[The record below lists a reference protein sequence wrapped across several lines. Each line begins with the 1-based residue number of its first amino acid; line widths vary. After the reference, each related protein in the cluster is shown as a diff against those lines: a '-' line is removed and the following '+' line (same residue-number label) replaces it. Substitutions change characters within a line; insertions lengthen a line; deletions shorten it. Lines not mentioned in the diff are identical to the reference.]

1 MTLVEPDLRRWAG
14 AVMMQLRVFKQC
26 WDAFE
31 ELDSCQEEM
40 AGRLDADAIG
50 ESESMLYLDLF
61 LARVLIASIGCD
73 YLDSTLW
80 DGSLGQ
86 IGGQVRGREKGSIEA
101 DLQSLRS
108 RTLRESLTRGVEG
121 ALRSLELICL
131 PTLSGPGAGGG
142 RADGRMHEVSLN
154 VSSYRFGSTGR

>member
-1 MTLVEPDLRRWAG
+1 MAG
-14 AVMMQLRVFKQC
+14 AVMMQLSCLQAVL
-26 WDAFE
+26 DAFE

-86 IGGQVRGREKGSIEA
+86 IGSQVRGRGKGSIEA
-101 DLQSLRS
+101 ICRAYEVERS
-108 RTLRESLTRGVEG
+108 EK
-121 ALRSLELICL
+121 A
-131 PTLSGPGAGGG
+131 
-142 RADGRMHEVSLN
+142 
-154 VSSYRFGSTGR
+154 